1 VEALV
6 EVILPIFFVLGFGYA
21 ARWRGLITDAHVAGL
36 MKFAQGFALPCL
48 LFRAISTLDLAQDFD
63 LRLLASFYAGAV
75 TCFVIAFLAARHVFG
90 RPWEDS
96 VAIGF
101 VGLFSN
107 TLLLGLPIT
116 ERAYGPGALAGNY
129 AIIALHAPFCYGFG
143 ITVMEV
149 VRHRGGG
156 WGSTGRRVLVAMFR
170 NALVLGIAAGFVV
183 NLGHIPLPK
192 VFTDAVDLMTRAALP
207 AALFGLGATLFRYR
221 PEGDLRIIA
230 MLCAITLVL
239 RPAITWGL
247 GTALHL
253 PKPGFRSAVLTAAMA
268 PGVNAYLFSDM
279 YGVGKRVAASTVLLA
294 TAGTV
299 ITAWLWLTALG

>member
-1 VEALV
+1 MEVLV
-6 EVILPIFFVLGFGYA
+6 EVILPIFLVLGFGYV
-21 ARWRGLITDAHVAGL
+21 ARWCGLITDDHIAGL
-36 MKFAQGFALPCL
+36 MKFTQGFALPCL
-48 LFRAISTLDLAQDFD
+48 LFRAISTLDLAQDFNV
-63 LRLLASFYAGAV
+63 RLLLSFYTGAV
-75 TCFVIAFLAARHVFG
+75 TCFVVALLAARHVFG

-96 VAIGF
+96 VATGF

-116 ERAYGPGALAGNY
+116 ERAYGAAALAGNY
-129 AIIALHAPFCYGFG
+129 AIISIHAPFGYGLG
-143 ITVMEV
+143 ITTMEII
-149 VRHRGGG
+149 RHRGGG
-156 WGSTGRRVLVAMFR
+156 WGSTGRRVLIAMFR
-170 NALVLGIAAGFVV
+170 NALVLGIVAGFVV

-192 VFTDAVDLMTRAALP
+192 AFTGAVDLMARAAIP
-207 AALFGLGATLFRYR
+207 AALFCLGATLFRYR

-230 MLCAITLVL
+230 MLCAISLIL
-239 RPAITWGL
+239 HPAITWGL

-253 PKPGFRSAVLTAAMA
+253 PKAGFRSAVLTAAMA

-299 ITAWLWLTALG
+299 ITAWFWLMVLG